1 MMKFGRIAT
10 RWSPLSGQGGT
21 TSGVGA
27 SEMDDRALPP
37 TLSNPPLLPIIAGV
51 LAVGIFVVDTA
62 STLDMAIA
70 VLYCVVVLMGA
81 SFLHRR
87 GVLLLS
93 STFGIDCPELPALAP
108 GQRGHGSGQV
118 PREPLGDR
126 RHDLPRPQESVG

>member
-1 MMKFGRIAT
+1 MMKFGHIAT

-37 TLSNPPLLPIIAGV
+37 TLSNPPLLPIIAGA

-81 SFLHRR
+81 SFLQRR

-93 STFGIDCPELPALAP
+93 STCLALNQLPGRTATIFLTAAAGKSRNALSA
-108 GQRGHGSGQV
+108 STV
-118 PREPLGDR
+118 PKR
-126 RHDLPRPQESVG
+126 

>member
-1 MMKFGRIAT
+1 
-10 RWSPLSGQGGT
+10 
-21 TSGVGA
+21 
-27 SEMDDRALPP
+27 MDDRALPP

-70 VLYCVVVLMGA
+70 VLYSVVVLMGA
-81 SFLHRR
+81 SFLQRR

-93 STFGIDCPELPALAP
+93 
-108 GQRGHGSGQV
+108 
-118 PREPLGDR
+118 REPLGDR